1 MVTVNSNTVY
11 MSPCRSR
18 ILARVWSV
26 ACTPRI
32 SKLSA
37 WLVVASTT
45 AFTGA
50 HFRSK
55 SKVVGIELMDAHIIH
70 AGQWY
75 PPSPFALRYIRNIFI
90 KNISWEIEKLLYMHD
105 TYLSPPPPT
114 RQLQAQVRRQTELKK
129 AIAILQEANTTRSQ
143 EVWSASDG
151 GTKKKPTIA
160 NDSGSFATLS
170 SVDQASLTSVERPTL
185 PPHDAKHGKPTLNA
199 LEGGE
204 SQPQGTH
211 GSGTATLRS
220 LSPNTEGV
228 VDIAAPAQAAATS
241 SNNEVVVAAA
251 AEGETPGPTTMSTE
265 QDNALSGSNTSPCSP
280 RPATESPMVSLVY
293 LIQESESI
301 SDIDLLSSL
310 GSTESV
316 SSNS

>member
-1 MVTVNSNTVY
+1 
-11 MSPCRSR
+11 
-18 ILARVWSV
+18 
-26 ACTPRI
+26 
-32 SKLSA
+32 
-37 WLVVASTT
+37 
-45 AFTGA
+45 
-50 HFRSK
+50 
-55 SKVVGIELMDAHIIH
+55 
-70 AGQWY
+70 
-75 PPSPFALRYIRNIFI
+75 
-90 KNISWEIEKLLYMHD
+90 MHD
-105 TYLSPPPPT
+105 TYLFPPPPT

-170 SVDQASLTSVERPTL
+170 SVDQASLTSIERPTL
-185 PPHDAKHGKPTLNA
+185 PPHDAKQGKSTLTA
-199 LEGGE
+199 LEGGGGE
-204 SQPQGTH
+204 LDGTH
-211 GSGTATLRS
+211 DSGTTTLIS

-228 VDIAAPAQAAATS
+228 VDTAAAEAAAATS

-251 AEGETPGPTTMSTE
+251 AEGETPAPTMMSTE

-280 RPATESPMVSLVY
+280 RPATGSPMVSLIY
-293 LIQESESI
+293 LIQENESI

-310 GSTESV
+310 GSSESV